1 MQNKWAALAHG
12 RPSHITDDDWMVSN
26 LDITDFESCSSGDD
40 REIRV
45 DNLSGEVVQMVY
57 LTRILSEIM
66 RTFYTLRAS
75 HN

>member
-1 MQNKWAALAHG
+1 
-12 RPSHITDDDWMVSN
+12 MVSD
-26 LDITDFESCSSGDD
+26 LDITDFESRSSGDD
-40 REIRV
+40 REIRI
-45 DNLSGEVVQMVY
+45 DNLSGAVEVVQMVY